1 METYTNVF
9 LRLCIIIVF
18 GVTMSQIKYKRVL
31 LKLSGEALAA
41 GGDDI
46 LNFDFI
52 TEIANVLKLCVA
64 DGVEV
69 GIIVG
74 AGNIWRGRHG
84 GGMDRVKADSMGML
98 ATAINALALEDAFI
112 RFGIDAHAMTAVE
125 MTRFAEPFVRDKA
138 IEYLKKGSVVI
149 FGCGLG
155 IPFLSTDTAA
165 AVRAAEI
172 GADIVLMA
180 KNVDAIYTADP
191 VKDPTAVRLESI
203 SCREILEKQLHA
215 LDSTATAFCMDHNIP
230 VLAFGLSDPENIYRA
245 IMGEQLGTRI
255 TD

>member
-1 METYTNVF
+1 ME
-9 LRLCIIIVF
+9 
-18 GVTMSQIKYKRVL
+18 QPKYRRVL
-31 LKLSGEALAA
+31 LKLSGEALAK
-41 GGDDI
+41 GGNGI
-46 LNFDFI
+46 VNETFVK
-52 TEIANVLKLCVA
+52 EVAEVLKRCLKA
-64 DGVEV
+64 GVEIGV
-69 GIIVG
+69 IVG
-74 AGNIWRGRHG
+74 AGNIWRGRQG
-84 GGMDRVKADSMGML
+84 VDMDPTRADSMGML

-245 IMGEQLGTRI
+245 VMGDAIGTVI
-255 TD
+255 TP